1 MEIMRRIG
9 YIKVA
14 VPGSSLY
21 EAGDLVYDSPALI
34 YDSPAGT
41 IALSVAFRTHISH
54 DLHYRTHY
62 TITLQLGPAF
72 KKDI

>member
-1 MEIMRRIG
+1 MRRIG

-21 EAGDLVYDSPALI
+21 EAGDLV